1 MLDEGVA
8 LLKEYFN
15 DAFLTDS
22 QIIFFKSLPLS
33 ELAIFLGVVKK
44 RMVERHA
51 KLRERAQHPGRRW
64 HRIRQLMEKLPVEE
78 ALVAKIDDWLIRCH
92 ES

>member
-15 DAFLTDS
+15 NAFLTDS
-22 QIIFFKSLPLS
+22 EIIFFESLPLS
-33 ELAIFLGVVKK
+33 DMVIFLGVVKR
-44 RMVERHA
+44 RMVEHHA
-51 KLRERAQHPGRRW
+51 KLRERAKHPGRRW
-64 HRIRQLMEKLPVEE
+64 RRVRQLMEKLPAEE
-78 ALVAKIDDWLIRCH
+78 ALVAKIDDWLIRCN